1 MKILVD
7 SKELVGPVAVTVSY
21 FALWYALL
29 FGKQSR
35 TKYRLI
41 AKYKEE
47 GKVFDRY
54 GSNDPEMLAADR
66 AVGNT
71 QEQMVPFLTALWLY
85 TIVVSPSQATM
96 FGLLY
101 VGLRAIYPF
110 LLGSHLSKAQ
120 PKRVFFV
127 TGPCY
132 LIIFTMLGMTLFK
145 LI

>member
-1 MKILVD
+1 MKIALD
-7 SKELVGPVAVTVSY
+7 PKAFVGPISVTIAY
-21 FALWYALL
+21 FALWYGLL

-47 GKVFDRY
+47 GKDFDRY
-54 GSNDPEMLAADR
+54 NTNDPEMLAADR

-71 QEQMVPFLTALWLY
+71 QEQMVPFLLAMWLCAVFSSPLHATVLGSAY
-85 TIVVSPSQATM
+85 VV
-96 FGLLY
+96 
-101 VGLRAIYPF
+101 LRTIYPF
-110 LLGSHLSKAQ
+110 LLGSRLEKAN

-132 LIIFTMLGMTLFK
+132 LLIFTMLAMTLHGV
-145 LI
+145 L

>member
-7 SKELVGPVAVTVSY
+7 SKELLGPVAVTVAY
-21 FALWYALL
+21 FVLWYALL

-35 TKYRLI
+35 TKYKLI

-47 GKVFDRY
+47 GKEFDRY

-71 QEQMVPFLTALWLY
+71 QEQMVPFLASFWLFA
-85 TIVVSPSQATM
+85 IVVSSFQATIL
-96 FGLLY
+96 GASY
-101 VGLRAIYPF
+101 VVLRAIYPF
-110 LLGSHLSKAQ
+110 MLGSHLSKVQ

-132 LIIFTMLGMTLFK
+132 VIIFSMFGMTLYK
-145 LI
+145 LL